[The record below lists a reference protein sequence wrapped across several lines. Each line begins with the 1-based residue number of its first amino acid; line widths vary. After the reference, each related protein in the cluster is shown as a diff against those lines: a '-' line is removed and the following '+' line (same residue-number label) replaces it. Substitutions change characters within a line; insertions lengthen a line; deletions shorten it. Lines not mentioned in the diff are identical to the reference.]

1 MSRWTGV
8 AVYTLLLYATLPF
21 GRSLLNLVKGVLG
34 FSFSLS
40 MNLILAGIAVTLL
53 ASIRR
58 EKTESARK
66 PVLIIIGIALMLS
79 VSPIAMPEERIHLIQ
94 YAGLGYLVLRAAQ
107 PIRRWGR
114 HPSAHSPVSD
124 PFLMG
129 ENRLVLLDR
138 PDRWSSAFRG
148 GVGVA
153 LGFVFTVGVGDEI
166 IQWILPNRVFDLR
179 DIFFNWVGG
188 IAGILLQAGT
198 HPGSLSS

>member
-1 MSRWTGV
+1 MNRWIGV
-8 AVYTLLLYATLPF
+8 AVYTLLLYATLPL
-21 GRSLLNLVKGVLG
+21 GRPLLNLVKGVLG
-34 FSFSLS
+34 SSFSLS

-53 ASIRR
+53 ASIGR
-58 EKTESARK
+58 EKTEPARK
-66 PVLIIIGIALMLS
+66 SVLMIIGIALMLV

-107 PIRRWGR
+107 PLR
-114 HPSAHSPVSD
+114 HSRYHSSAHSPALD
-124 PFLMG
+124 PFQTG
-129 ENRLVLLDR
+129 ENR
-138 PDRWSSAFRG
+138 PGRWGRLFQG
-148 GVGVA
+148 GIGVA

-166 IQWILPNRVFDLR
+166 IQWILPNRIFDLR